1 MGSVPL
7 WRFGVSEGPQLCPGS
22 WAAPLGLTPAPLT
35 QSLGRFTPSL
45 ASHGLNPS
53 SPGCPSCSLAA
64 AAPASQ
70 QKVLADRC
78 PRSQH
83 GPSVTSTATQGCSA
97 LRDKPPDARRSP
109 LGGFGSGPWRRQA
122 HTQPVVVV
130 FPLAQRPPQNTG
142 TFRRASQTSL
152 SLAACPCQSAGDARA
167 PSGVTGLPFC
177 SDNHDPTAPG
187 NEASVSCSRSL
198 PIAASCGDVS
208 PAGCARSCA
217 RSALPITARP
227 CRTLAQL
234 IEEKKERDLQ
244 EPFALLYGEL
254 FFLSR
259 TCALGLA
266 FLSQVLLHPIDF
278 HSRDLLSQ
286 QHVCHRVS

>member
-1 MGSVPL
+1 MGSVPP
-7 WRFGVSEGPQLCPGS
+7 WHFGVSEGPQLCPGS
-22 WAAPLGLTPAPLT
+22 WTAPLGLTPAPLT

-109 LGGFGSGPWRRQA
+109 LGGLAQA
-122 HTQPVVVV
+122 HGGGRLTPSRRWWY
-130 FPLAQRPPQNTG
+130 FLWPRDPPQNTG

-177 SDNHDPTAPG
+177 SDNRDPTAPG

-208 PAGCARSCA
+208 PAGRARSCA
-217 RSALPITARP
+217 RSALPIAAPVPAAHWLSSSRKRRRETFRSP
-227 CRTLAQL
+227 LLCCT
-234 IEEKKERDLQ
+234 ENFFFCQ
-244 EPFALLYGEL
+244 E
-254 FFLSR
+254 
-259 TCALGLA
+259 
-266 FLSQVLLHPIDF
+266 
-278 HSRDLLSQ
+278 
-286 QHVCHRVS
+286 HVPWV